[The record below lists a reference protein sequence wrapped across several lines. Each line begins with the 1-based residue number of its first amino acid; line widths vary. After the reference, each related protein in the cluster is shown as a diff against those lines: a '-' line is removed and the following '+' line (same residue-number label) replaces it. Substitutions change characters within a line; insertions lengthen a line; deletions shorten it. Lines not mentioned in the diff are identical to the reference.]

1 MITLSIAVL
10 TSFFTI
16 FSLLLFLIALVN
28 NNTKINKI
36 RFEKL
41 IEEKIYANLRLFMLF
56 FLSVLFEKE
65 QIKINKK
72 LLFFD
77 QRFYFK

>member
-41 IEEKIYANLRLFMLF
+41 IEEKIYEVVPTAMVPPPKPPRPPFLQLIQEIEEDLKNL
-56 FLSVLFEKE
+56 
-65 QIKINKK
+65 KI
-72 LLFFD
+72 
-77 QRFYFK
+77 